1 MSAAPKVG
9 FVRGVIATL
18 GAWFIYGLIW
28 IFGRTHKRAD
38 IAWLDGPLG
47 DAVIGDAPFETVANR
62 EGLTVERKAESGGLI
77 PRFEQLRAA
86 SFDCDKVQPLV
97 RHFYE
102 NTTDFTFDVWSRTYF
117 PANIALFLLVTT
129 ISRQVNQLNFPLSP
143 LDTATG
149 MSSEIIVMREPDGNV
164 RYTGWF
170 RQLAKQ
176 ELTLYTGFYMTKAV
190 PKESGPC
197 VKVVFPMPNG
207 NATVILR
214 PKVDETGALI
224 LDSGGGV
231 FGGAGFY
238 RVQGRGPDR
247 VRVWKIRTLR
257 EKFRVYVDDAG
268 VARCDH
274 SVAFLGL
281 PVLKLHYK
289 MLPKRARD

>member
-1 MSAAPKVG
+1 MKLI
-9 FVRGVIATL
+9 RNVIATI

-47 DAVIGDAPFETVANR
+47 DSVIGDAPFKSVAER

-77 PRFEQLRAA
+77 PSFEQLRAP
-86 SFDCDKVQPLV
+86 SFEHEKVHSIV

-102 NTTDFTFDVWSRTYF
+102 KTTDFTFDVWSRTYF
-117 PANIALFLLVTT
+117 PANIALALLVTT

-149 MSSEIIVMREPDGNV
+149 MTSEIILMRERDG
-164 RYTGWF
+164 RLKYTGWF
-170 RQLAKQ
+170 RTLAKQ
-176 ELTLYTGFYMTKAV
+176 ELVLYTGFYMTATV
-190 PKESGPC
+190 PREPGPC

-214 PKVDETGALI
+214 PTVDESGALT
-224 LDSGGGV
+224 LDSSGGK

-238 RVQGRGPDR
+238 RVQGRSKDR
-247 VRVWKIRTLR
+247 VRVWKLSTLR
-257 EKFRVYVDDAG
+257 EKFRVFVDEAG

-274 SVAFLGL
+274 AVSFLGL
-281 PVLKLHYK
+281 PVLRLHYK
-289 MLPKRARD
+289 MVRKPEQAAA